1 MNNVGYCLSLIWN
14 GILFLALNDDF
25 GDISFI
31 KENISTSLAVS
42 SGKKTIKLGCVVRM
56 AVDPHADF
64 GQNNHRKDASPFIGM
79 IRILNSVYR
88 LWNVSWNTNMVN
100 YCGYLAW

>member
-42 SGKKTIKLGCVVRM
+42 SGKKLL
-56 AVDPHADF
+56 
-64 GQNNHRKDASPFIGM
+64 NWDA
-79 IRILNSVYR
+79 
-88 LWNVSWNTNMVN
+88 W
-100 YCGYLAW
+100 

>member
-42 SGKKTIKLGCVVRM
+42 SGTNFYKHDKNIEFSILALEYFLEYEYGQLLRLFGLVIMLKMDFLKLSC
-56 AVDPHADF
+56 F
-64 GQNNHRKDASPFIGM
+64 NQSQSF
-79 IRILNSVYR
+79 LVYGH
-88 LWNVSWNTNMVN
+88 N
-100 YCGYLAW
+100 